1 MYLSTSWP
9 LLGTLNSKCEAKK
22 VINAQP
28 ARMLRDQLHGYVD
41 HVPTSD
47 TLNPGLVPPSAFG
60 PGSFVDSADTPSW
73 IRAPIFRHIDL

>member
-1 MYLSTSWP
+1 
-9 LLGTLNSKCEAKK
+9 
-22 VINAQP
+22 
-28 ARMLRDQLHGYVD
+28 MLRDQLHGYVD

-60 PGSFVDSADTPSW
+60 PGSFVDSADAPSW